1 MLEKPAL
8 TIRSVSAEWRIYE
21 PDTGHLLGLARRCRT
36 PGPFGIGWLG
46 KSTLNVF
53 EAEDEPLILI
63 VRRTWAIS
71 PKWEICDADEHRIAL
86 VRRGS
91 ISDPSGDDWASIDSI
106 GHEILIQSSG
116 RELARVRKAADN
128 VCLAFSPEIQSN
140 PLTKMSVLGAV
151 LVIIDW

>member
-8 TIRSVSAEWRIYE
+8 TIRYAAAEWRIYE
-21 PDTGHLLGLARRCRT
+21 PDTGHLLGLARRSRT

-46 KSTLNVF
+46 KPTLNVF

-91 ISDPSGDDWASIDSI
+91 ISDPSDDFWASIDMDE
-106 GHEILIQSSG
+106 HEILIRGSG
-116 RELARVRKAADN
+116 REFARARKSADDAQL
-128 VCLAFSPEIQSN
+128 VFAPEIQSN

-151 LVIIDW
+151 LVITEW